1 MSNPFEKYLEASQRQ
16 YANHEYNL
24 QVVRELMPQIEPVKS
39 LEGSFPKSKTL
50 NDYAGDTAVDAT
62 KAAMTL
68 AQTGISA
75 LDLGAYSLGGLGSSV
90 LEIGHAIAPETIA
103 KPVWNEYGLVTKAL
117 DDGLGFNINKAKQ
130 GLGELGYSD
139 IRKEQE
145 AELHTGYS
153 KEEIEA
159 FKNQWTNE
167 FSLQYQDL
175 ANKGAN
181 PLQLEAF
188 KSKFEGNYKKAY
200 AQFMDKYQ
208 TSWDKPLGE
217 NLDIIGHAF
226 GKVMDNPSLGAGAAI
241 ESTGYLFPSLAV
253 SRGVAALQG
262 AAKASAFSKAVAAGT
277 GEGLVSALALNEQMR
292 GNSATGT
299 IDGTKVAAGFAGGAV
314 TGLIGGVSNRL
325 GSRFGLDDI
334 DSLSLGTQAK
344 GFSVTKPVLATAQEG
359 GEEFLQG
366 FGESIIPNIAE
377 GKDPLQG
384 LAQELAL
391 GTAAGGVM
399 GAATNARSLV
409 SGAGGDLV
417 AGFNKVAEAVGKGK
431 DAITAKTFEELNDP
445 ANKAYDPAKA
455 FNSQVPKTNSQD
467 GAEREQALANMES
480 VFTNLETHKGNL
492 INEKGTAQ
500 GILKNIAAL
509 PPEEQAKNLKAK
521 GQAEKLVKDLDARII
536 AADNQVMDLFEQ
548 KLTLGKNQE
557 VQAGVPQY
565 SEEQAKADIEVLSQ
579 APASTAVWATED
591 NDGNALN
598 IPVTITGTPV
608 VSNGY
613 ETVEVKYTDSTGKE
627 RTTYAPTSALVQDT
641 ATQQEAAQRITKHFS
656 KLSLDELDTVA
667 KSPYLS
673 EEQRNSLRY
682 LSETKRAIADM
693 ADTGTVTRHI
703 LNGLKGKTAAES
715 HRGLNNYTEMVNT
728 AINTKDE
735 KLLNIAL
742 DDLGRF
748 AQDHTDKANALVE
761 AYQLAVSGK
770 FPNLQVLRPKN
781 GTWGIVTDPNKFVD
795 DVKLKATGGLNVHR
809 NSNIK
814 GSIDAV
820 TKEAALIQDSLK
832 ALTQVGLSFG
842 LQAVEPTVT
851 APVST
856 ETLKEA
862 NKPVTTSAQ
871 NTTDIYSKLP
881 PKSISGNVL
890 QQSWDKLKTATKA
903 IYDKAIISTRIPNS
917 TEHFGNPFSSDARV
931 LANNPELIKTNSTKE
946 SVEKYIDWVINS
958 QDTRAKWIREQI
970 KSGGLKGK
978 QILYYTELNEPS
990 HANALDYLINEYVW
1004 DTDNKPTPNQEVDT
1018 PTPKVGETSIEV
1030 KGRFTITKTVVS
1042 DNTVLSVHTNND
1054 NGEVTKSE
1062 YATTYSDIYTDEY
1075 GDAITLVI
1083 YRDSKDPSVITDVE
1097 SFDPKDKKNSIGSY
1111 GEQGNQTDEKFITT
1125 FTEAIG
1131 VTLEYTNKFEKSLP
1145 VVKPKTPDTSTQT
1158 EATATVATPSQVP
1171 PVNVWAGS
1179 NENTKLSNLATRP
1192 FTFGG
1197 KKYQSVEHAYQT
1209 LKSGD
1214 FDQQTYD
1221 KYAGTKNKKIAGNRG
1236 TNTTD
1241 NANIR
1246 LMEKLMTASFEQN
1259 KDAMELLQKTGDTL
1273 ITHTQDKSIWG
1284 KEFPRILMEIRENN
1298 KTTPK
1303 PNQEVSKPATSTQ
1316 AEATEAVNTEP
1327 VVAEEVP
1334 VKQEQP
1340 VVDTTNKVD
1349 PKTTDQSQVLTE
1361 LNLSATQI
1369 QDVTSDLKNHVSFET
1384 VNTNTN
1390 RQTAQ
1395 LGSDYTYSG
1404 KTYEGQPIPT
1414 HIQAW
1419 MDAVNKALGTAFNS
1433 VLVQYYPANTKSG
1446 IGFHKDNEKDQ
1457 FDTNQPVISLSI
1469 GQTIPFIVH
1478 EKINTPV
1485 TFSLKSGDVFK
1496 FNGNK
1501 LHGIATQNHTGER
1514 YSLTLRQFHTVKV
1527 HKTTPPKQ
1535 TAPVVETKAEPII
1548 PETVEGLVKEYG
1560 YLGELLADEDV
1571 DKVFKQ
1577 EVEKILKIKADR
1589 ASKGDPT
1596 FVSFNDLLAFNG
1608 GIEYFTRLAKDDPN
1622 IIKLTKAAYKLRNLM
1637 RIVQHLSV
1645 LNNYHHGDR
1654 SINLK
1659 EYLNKYPELKSIFTE
1674 AKEQNTRNILMS
1686 VIGDIQEAKDV
1697 LSTEMDKLIT
1707 LVGLFY
1713 IRAAFEKGQQY
1724 LIDTNYADLSEVL
1737 YPFTLGLL
1745 SNKHLGHLQ
1754 KNRVVGDDSKG
1765 VRELITPTEL
1775 AFLDKIDGVPVG
1787 ELSKEDF
1794 EMVKALVQNRVNSYF
1809 NQYEVLEYPRR
1820 PEKVYSQ
1827 IVHDIIVEHI
1837 PKEGFDLENFTP
1849 EEVIKGA
1856 VPQSFI
1862 WDFKKQSSTP
1872 IQNTTPPVEAAT
1884 AEGTTDVSEAP
1895 NTKETQTSDD
1905 AEALIE
1911 ALETEAKKRVT
1922 LGDEDTLEAE
1932 ALSELVSLAYGD
1944 AITTEDLET
1953 VKQLFGEDL
1962 VNEAER
1968 IRNLPLSKR
1977 DIAQNYLEQIRLLVG
1992 GHIKVK
1998 LYVKDLTLEDL
2009 ELYKEKALYL
2019 AEKRGRPTTKLVN
2032 AFSVMADYVNS
2043 LNVEDKTSTE
2053 PTKDTTQES
2062 GDNNTG
2068 AIIEDT
2074 TSTGQGSGEA
2084 TTVTNQAEVEDGKV
2098 TVLQGV
2104 TEEVREE
2111 ERSKPFSV
2119 RNLIKAYFTQKKGDA
2134 SNSPLVLV
2142 KDFINQ
2148 SDLLTQVGKY
2158 LSNKTKVTD
2167 ARINQL
2173 LNFKEFRNKLAPVIQ
2188 DEIAREFK
2196 KDPKNNLLRYLLNP
2210 TNNKLDENTVT
2221 AIALAAYGYLL
2232 RYGTAV
2238 SNTDEDIK
2246 HIVRMKK
2253 DSALPKAV
2261 AEYLRYMGQEAPY
2274 VEYELGKQISQMLG
2288 LKVMKDGGVKLQ
2300 DRLDKAFGNIVTASL
2315 HNVGYVVIDTSVN
2328 PKVLGAMLE
2337 TAAID
2342 DENVSFE
2349 EGSFEGG
2356 VDTIPEHPIS
2366 KMNKMTFIRINYDVL
2381 GGKKRNWV
2389 TSTIGDGETITETLE
2404 YAVLKPKTGTVN
2416 GEVTYALNEL
2426 AWSTDITKTVPNDAK
2441 NIVKLSEGTGAF
2453 LNTLFGVDVG
2463 YSMPQIEETQ
2473 GLLSKVKQATKTV
2486 VSKLQASLIG
2496 EAQTRNVFTLRNN
2509 TVQVLRSLQGIGDN
2523 SKFLKELLGIWVDD
2537 YVLARTYVDDRDSL
2551 MAKATNE
2558 WAALENGLSWADA
2571 ISLGEGTYADFYD
2584 TQYIA
2589 QNERQ
2594 HYNSNLF
2601 NMQTSL
2607 IHRAMGTLK
2616 AFSVKISFDSVSTDG
2631 NYQRFLQAVGEGLE
2645 GLDGALKDTIKSFTP
2660 MAQFFTVDKVSGEIY
2675 TYALQ
2680 QYLAQP
2686 NNLAAIE
2693 AMASVIEGNK
2703 PTRQQRNAIANFV
2716 KAGDMGIQSLQS
2728 LIALAEMQV
2737 AINKGETSFTTSIG
2751 LGSDGVNNGVA
2762 TANLLT
2768 GVITR
2773 GMQKQVGML
2782 PTEADTSVSTMQE
2795 VYAKGMPDY
2804 YISFGQVMGYYLNK
2818 IRSEE
2823 VDTDF
2828 EWREALQALFP
2839 TYKAIQIANIEMR
2852 KIAKVW
2858 SIPFNYGAGIVSLQR
2873 ALSNGFMGGVI
2884 KQITS
2889 INNQAL
2895 EYKKEYETV
2904 ITEVDT
2910 EQEKAQLT
2918 TTYNLNIKALSS
2930 QAESLEFLLN
2940 KVLRRDTPQTDVYG
2954 KPKTAYNFELNQVVP
2969 VYVNKQTLK
2978 LPRVNGA
2985 IDVFALN
2992 DYSLDTRIVDS
3003 LKSAAQ
3009 SVHGVAAWD
3018 ATKTYAKDYT
3028 KARDTLNSV
3037 NSSAYEFYAN
3047 LRNTLIEN
3055 KINQKIDEKLAE
3067 YGGLQAFNKH
3077 NADVVEGNKAITQAN
3092 RALPKGATKQDLLVG
3107 YPTKERDNVIS
3118 EVRYLGLNAEEL
3130 QEIDEVLASVRPII
3144 HSPLSSKSGNIN
3156 SGISLVT
3163 TKTAVTNSEVGQQ
3176 VNTAYPDYYGKA
3188 GLENKAS
3195 LPDDVEEA
3203 AGIKVLA
3210 LAVQG
3215 MDAYVASY
3223 VQAKYEGI
3231 NVHDAYIFGVDQFV
3245 EGTKYQNEIYLD
3257 GISKYHMG
3265 TAHAEAFVRSF
3276 LGLQSFIQAIDS
3288 LNLSDEAKVALKEE
3302 TNKQMLKAVFGSVHR
3317 NTTTGEVIVYVNPK
3331 TGEEYLKYSDKVK
3344 GIYHGLKDVLPIEY
3358 VTSGD
3363 VQGVIEVLIDTLS
3376 AQDLA
3381 KLETLKNLQAVH
3393 QYSGDGGAYVIG
3405 KGGDITEAKHLENI
3419 EAQIKLVELKKATL
3433 LKSLTNAVKT
3443 FELSKANK
3451 NPQSEMVKFL
3461 ETNKGVELD
3470 IEDVLTI
3477 LKAVPASAKSEGSFQ
3492 QQLAIIREI
3501 APLLDGVKVIYE
3513 DVANNEEEGIDDYVP
3528 GFYNEDTNRITI
3540 RANFKYPPTAKLVLH
3555 ELLHSGLAARI
3566 TYLQNLPKDSEEY
3579 QDARVALQR
3588 LESLRKEIL
3597 SNLVEGVDASKYFEL
3612 EAAFKDVGGWEA
3624 YKKAQESLKNNKE
3637 YQGALTRIKTLKT
3650 LLKEALQKRKEQNT
3664 QFTTLNSMYE
3674 EYSEALKN
3682 IPFNTDEY
3690 SKVWLQQQ
3698 DTLDAI
3704 KQLKE
3709 DQQKN
3714 KEAIAAINLQLKK
3727 ADAIVT
3733 DKESAELVTV
3743 KTAKAFLKLHNTLK
3757 NTVFTINGT
3766 TEINGLTVVNQL
3778 IDIHEFISYGLTEQY
3793 LQDIMEAVVQV
3804 KNTAERKG
3812 TGLRGYLGIFVK
3824 AIARILKIGKGETID
3839 ALSAFAMDVAN
3850 TIKAIRESNVPR
3862 AESTTPT
3869 IRKSTATQAEDQ
3881 VNQMSSIEVMQT
3893 LPHTGNADF
3902 GLHLNNLAEKVIS
3915 QVYNNDEVAK
3925 AEIDVIQAI
3934 RALPAIKAG
3943 FNLSQR
3949 EAAIQHS
3956 LELVLQTYLE
3966 TSKGGLNVGQ
3976 LWKIYAEAQKNIKVS
3991 DFYDGDWSKATAQ
4004 EVAATQ
4010 QKYNYVINSSGKGV
4024 ESLARFISMGLAT
4037 EEVHNLLGFNTVT
4050 AKPSKQKSWFD
4061 TLNGWVRYIAAWL
4074 GNKLVKTSPLDP
4086 AYKQLQGLV
4095 NNLTALDIRNR
4106 QAVVSIFDKA
4116 WNLVGKATA
4125 PLDKA
4130 AQKLRQYATNR
4141 DFLRKSKYLPLRT
4154 LGSIA
4159 SLDAKAMGETIPA
4172 LIREARD
4179 KARPNEKLGEAMT
4192 ALMESTAMSSIR
4204 KSMEALIRQANLNAK
4219 DRQDKNDNVKKAI
4232 MAWFKDNGKHISKA
4246 MHKAITYT
4254 LLRTDAQSL
4263 LTTFGLDKTIGLL
4276 LDTNK
4281 LKNEIDLVTKDISQ
4295 YKNGNSMINQ
4305 AMRLAYY
4312 MVTNKGGMSLS
4323 KNPTAIAIGLGTNYQ
4338 VALED
4343 VDQAL
4348 VGQLDV
4354 LASLFA
4360 MKYTSAKDRKVLGE
4374 MYKENP
4380 EALHGLLN
4388 MHKGFMADAE
4398 TEFKDNPLNYI
4409 KGWMPE
4415 IVNPYREVRAASGID
4430 ERDQMLK
4437 EGWKVIEEIKPHGK
4451 FLMVHADIGY
4461 QRLVS
4466 GAVDLQ
4472 NSHRKG
4478 TEIVNRQSKQYLSTV
4493 KANLAY
4499 SAHIASIP
4507 HTQFDP
4513 SKQETGLI
4521 PTYDTDGVPM
4531 AFNYEMA
4538 SWVRDKEMERNNN
4551 FADLMGSYAGAMF
4564 YKPAK
4569 RNQSV
4574 VVANVLFEDY
4584 KQNYQKH
4591 PNSYI
4596 KLSGKSSDPR
4606 IVEMWRMLPKD
4617 FRQRATELYGK
4628 GEPIIINNE
4637 AFLLAFG
4644 FKKWS
4649 ITNIW
4654 NKPESERT
4662 HMETMFVHMAEGI
4675 LGDTA
4680 KAKIAKAGHIWT
4692 EAVSKAKDFI
4702 VIRSISVLW
4711 NNVIANGLMLMAHN
4725 INPITIGKEWTF
4737 ATTNVRAY
4745 QTLNSELI
4753 QLKANTLAGKGNSAT
4768 EAQIKRIESQLEAN
4782 PMSRYINAGLLSSIV
4797 EDVTIQQGD
4806 YSYDSELKKKIDNVT
4821 GWLPDSVKT
4830 LGAWAV
4836 FSPSTKAYQ
4845 FLATTTQLSDF
4856 VAKVTLAKHLE
4867 SKGMD
4872 FKAAVSE
4879 ASQTFINYDVPQ
4891 GVGMQYMNDM
4901 GLFMFTKFFLRIQAV
4916 LFKLMDKKAA
4926 TVLAQHIATESL
4938 TDMQGILGPMALARI
4953 GNWPFEEGA
4962 ASIIGAAMSIAP
4974 VNAGLGLA
4982 GF

>member
-1 MSNPFEKYLEASQRQ
+1 
-16 YANHEYNL
+16 
-24 QVVRELMPQIEPVKS
+24 
-39 LEGSFPKSKTL
+39 
-50 NDYAGDTAVDAT
+50 
-62 KAAMTL
+62 
-68 AQTGISA
+68 
-75 LDLGAYSLGGLGSSV
+75 
-90 LEIGHAIAPETIA
+90 
-103 KPVWNEYGLVTKAL
+103 
-117 DDGLGFNINKAKQ
+117 
-130 GLGELGYSD
+130 
-139 IRKEQE
+139 
-145 AELHTGYS
+145 
-153 KEEIEA
+153 
-159 FKNQWTNE
+159 
-167 FSLQYQDL
+167 
-175 ANKGAN
+175 
-181 PLQLEAF
+181 
-188 KSKFEGNYKKAY
+188 
-200 AQFMDKYQ
+200 
-208 TSWDKPLGE
+208 
-217 NLDIIGHAF
+217 
-226 GKVMDNPSLGAGAAI
+226 
-241 ESTGYLFPSLAV
+241 
-253 SRGVAALQG
+253 
-262 AAKASAFSKAVAAGT
+262 
-277 GEGLVSALALNEQMR
+277 
-292 GNSATGT
+292 
-299 IDGTKVAAGFAGGAV
+299 
-314 TGLIGGVSNRL
+314 
-325 GSRFGLDDI
+325 
-334 DSLSLGTQAK
+334 
-344 GFSVTKPVLATAQEG
+344 
-359 GEEFLQG
+359 
-366 FGESIIPNIAE
+366 
-377 GKDPLQG
+377 
-384 LAQELAL
+384 
-391 GTAAGGVM
+391 
-399 GAATNARSLV
+399 
-409 SGAGGDLV
+409 
-417 AGFNKVAEAVGKGK
+417 
-431 DAITAKTFEELNDP
+431 
-445 ANKAYDPAKA
+445 
-455 FNSQVPKTNSQD
+455 
-467 GAEREQALANMES
+467 
-480 VFTNLETHKGNL
+480 
-492 INEKGTAQ
+492 
-500 GILKNIAAL
+500 
-509 PPEEQAKNLKAK
+509 
-521 GQAEKLVKDLDARII
+521 
-536 AADNQVMDLFEQ
+536 
-548 KLTLGKNQE
+548 
-557 VQAGVPQY
+557 
-565 SEEQAKADIEVLSQ
+565 
-579 APASTAVWATED
+579 
-591 NDGNALN
+591 
-598 IPVTITGTPV
+598 
-608 VSNGY
+608 
-613 ETVEVKYTDSTGKE
+613 
-627 RTTYAPTSALVQDT
+627 
-641 ATQQEAAQRITKHFS
+641 
-656 KLSLDELDTVA
+656 
-667 KSPYLS
+667 
-673 EEQRNSLRY
+673 
-682 LSETKRAIADM
+682 
-693 ADTGTVTRHI
+693 
-703 LNGLKGKTAAES
+703 
-715 HRGLNNYTEMVNT
+715 
-728 AINTKDE
+728 
-735 KLLNIAL
+735 
-742 DDLGRF
+742 
-748 AQDHTDKANALVE
+748 
-761 AYQLAVSGK
+761 
-770 FPNLQVLRPKN
+770 
-781 GTWGIVTDPNKFVD
+781 
-795 DVKLKATGGLNVHR
+795 
-809 NSNIK
+809 
-814 GSIDAV
+814 
-820 TKEAALIQDSLK
+820 
-832 ALTQVGLSFG
+832 
-842 LQAVEPTVT
+842 
-851 APVST
+851 
-856 ETLKEA
+856 
-862 NKPVTTSAQ
+862 
-871 NTTDIYSKLP
+871 
-881 PKSISGNVL
+881 
-890 QQSWDKLKTATKA
+890 
-903 IYDKAIISTRIPNS
+903 
-917 TEHFGNPFSSDARV
+917 
-931 LANNPELIKTNSTKE
+931 
-946 SVEKYIDWVINS
+946 
-958 QDTRAKWIREQI
+958 
-970 KSGGLKGK
+970 
-978 QILYYTELNEPS
+978 
-990 HANALDYLINEYVW
+990 
-1004 DTDNKPTPNQEVDT
+1004 
-1018 PTPKVGETSIEV
+1018 
-1030 KGRFTITKTVVS
+1030 
-1042 DNTVLSVHTNND
+1042 
-1054 NGEVTKSE
+1054 
-1062 YATTYSDIYTDEY
+1062 
-1075 GDAITLVI
+1075 
-1083 YRDSKDPSVITDVE
+1083 
-1097 SFDPKDKKNSIGSY
+1097 
-1111 GEQGNQTDEKFITT
+1111 
-1125 FTEAIG
+1125 
-1131 VTLEYTNKFEKSLP
+1131 
-1145 VVKPKTPDTSTQT
+1145 
-1158 EATATVATPSQVP
+1158 
-1171 PVNVWAGS
+1171 
-1179 NENTKLSNLATRP
+1179 
-1192 FTFGG
+1192 
-1197 KKYQSVEHAYQT
+1197 
-1209 LKSGD
+1209 
-1214 FDQQTYD
+1214 
-1221 KYAGTKNKKIAGNRG
+1221 
-1236 TNTTD
+1236 
-1241 NANIR
+1241 
-1246 LMEKLMTASFEQN
+1246 
-1259 KDAMELLQKTGDTL
+1259 
-1273 ITHTQDKSIWG
+1273 
-1284 KEFPRILMEIRENN
+1284 
-1298 KTTPK
+1298 
-1303 PNQEVSKPATSTQ
+1303 
-1316 AEATEAVNTEP
+1316 
-1327 VVAEEVP
+1327 
-1334 VKQEQP
+1334 
-1340 VVDTTNKVD
+1340 
-1349 PKTTDQSQVLTE
+1349 
-1361 LNLSATQI
+1361 
-1369 QDVTSDLKNHVSFET
+1369 
-1384 VNTNTN
+1384 
-1390 RQTAQ
+1390 
-1395 LGSDYTYSG
+1395 
-1404 KTYEGQPIPT
+1404 
-1414 HIQAW
+1414 
-1419 MDAVNKALGTAFNS
+1419 
-1433 VLVQYYPANTKSG
+1433 
-1446 IGFHKDNEKDQ
+1446 
-1457 FDTNQPVISLSI
+1457 
-1469 GQTIPFIVH
+1469 
-1478 EKINTPV
+1478 
-1485 TFSLKSGDVFK
+1485 
-1496 FNGNK
+1496 
-1501 LHGIATQNHTGER
+1501 
-1514 YSLTLRQFHTVKV
+1514 
-1527 HKTTPPKQ
+1527 
-1535 TAPVVETKAEPII
+1535 
-1548 PETVEGLVKEYG
+1548 
-1560 YLGELLADEDV
+1560 
-1571 DKVFKQ
+1571 
-1577 EVEKILKIKADR
+1577 
-1589 ASKGDPT
+1589 
-1596 FVSFNDLLAFNG
+1596 
-1608 GIEYFTRLAKDDPN
+1608 
-1622 IIKLTKAAYKLRNLM
+1622 
-1637 RIVQHLSV
+1637 
-1645 LNNYHHGDR
+1645 
-1654 SINLK
+1654 
-1659 EYLNKYPELKSIFTE
+1659 
-1674 AKEQNTRNILMS
+1674 
-1686 VIGDIQEAKDV
+1686 
-1697 LSTEMDKLIT
+1697 
-1707 LVGLFY
+1707 
-1713 IRAAFEKGQQY
+1713 
-1724 LIDTNYADLSEVL
+1724 
-1737 YPFTLGLL
+1737 
-1745 SNKHLGHLQ
+1745 
-1754 KNRVVGDDSKG
+1754 
-1765 VRELITPTEL
+1765 
-1775 AFLDKIDGVPVG
+1775 
-1787 ELSKEDF
+1787 
-1794 EMVKALVQNRVNSYF
+1794 
-1809 NQYEVLEYPRR
+1809 
-1820 PEKVYSQ
+1820 
-1827 IVHDIIVEHI
+1827 
-1837 PKEGFDLENFTP
+1837 
-1849 EEVIKGA
+1849 
-1856 VPQSFI
+1856 
-1862 WDFKKQSSTP
+1862 
-1872 IQNTTPPVEAAT
+1872 
-1884 AEGTTDVSEAP
+1884 
-1895 NTKETQTSDD
+1895 
-1905 AEALIE
+1905 
-1911 ALETEAKKRVT
+1911 
-1922 LGDEDTLEAE
+1922 
-1932 ALSELVSLAYGD
+1932 
-1944 AITTEDLET
+1944 
-1953 VKQLFGEDL
+1953 
-1962 VNEAER
+1962 
-1968 IRNLPLSKR
+1968 
-1977 DIAQNYLEQIRLLVG
+1977 
-1992 GHIKVK
+1992 
-1998 LYVKDLTLEDL
+1998 
-2009 ELYKEKALYL
+2009 
-2019 AEKRGRPTTKLVN
+2019 
-2032 AFSVMADYVNS
+2032 
-2043 LNVEDKTSTE
+2043 
-2053 PTKDTTQES
+2053 
-2062 GDNNTG
+2062 
-2068 AIIEDT
+2068 
-2074 TSTGQGSGEA
+2074 
-2084 TTVTNQAEVEDGKV
+2084 
-2098 TVLQGV
+2098 
-2104 TEEVREE
+2104 
-2111 ERSKPFSV
+2111 
-2119 RNLIKAYFTQKKGDA
+2119 
-2134 SNSPLVLV
+2134 LVLV

-2315 HNVGYVVIDTSVN
+2315 HNVGYVVIDKSVN

-2356 VDTIPEHPIS
+2356 LDTIPEHPIS

-2404 YAVLKPKTGTVN
+2404 YAVLKPKTVIVN
-2416 GEVTYALNEL
+2416 GEVTYALNDL
-2426 AWSTDITKTVPNDAK
+2426 AWSTDVTKTVPNDAK

-2463 YSMPQIEETQ
+2463 YSMPQIEETH

-2509 TVQVLRSLQGIGDN
+2509 TVQVLRSLQGVGDN

-2537 YVLARTYVDDRDSL
+2537 DVLARTYVDDRDSL

-2558 WAALENGLSWADA
+2558 WTALENGLSWADA

-2616 AFSVKISFDSVSTDG
+2616 AFSVKISFDNVSTDG

-2703 PTRQQRNAIANFV
+2703 PNRQQRNAIANFV

-2773 GMQKQVGML
+2773 EMQKQVGML
-2782 PTEADTSVSTMQE
+2782 PTEAPSKADTSVSTMQE

-2828 EWREALQALFP
+2828 EWREALQTLFP

-2858 SIPFNYGAGIVSLQR
+2858 SIPFNYGAGIASLQR
-2873 ALSNGFMGGVI
+2873 ALANGFMSGVI

-2895 EYKKEYETV
+2895 EYKKEYENA

-2969 VYVNKQTLK
+2969 VYVKKQTLK

-3028 KARDTLNSV
+3028 EARDTLNSV

-3203 AGIKVLA
+3203 AGIKALA

-3265 TAHAEAFVRSF
+3265 IAHAEAFVRSF

-3288 LNLSDEAKVALKEE
+3288 LNLSDEARVALKEE

-3331 TGEEYLKYSDKVK
+3331 TGKEYLKYSDKVK
-3344 GIYHGLKDVLPIEY
+3344 GVYHGLKDVLPIEY
-3358 VTSGD
+3358 VTSRD
-3363 VQGVIEVLIDTLS
+3363 IQGVIEVLIDTLT

-3405 KGGDITEAKHLENI
+3405 KRGDITEAKHLENI

-3477 LKAVPASAKSEGSFQ
+3477 LKAVPASAKSEESFQ

-3513 DVANNEEEGIDDYVP
+3513 DVANNEEEGIDDYVQ

-3540 RANFKYPPTAKLVLH
+3540 RANSKYPPTAKLVLH

-3637 YQGALTRIKTLKT
+3637 YQGALTRIETLKK

-3709 DQQKN
+3709 DQQETKKYVVAVNEEIKKLNTTILNTEFNNEQLN
-3714 KEAIAAINLQLKK
+3714 KI
-3727 ADAIVT
+3727 T
-3733 DKESAELVTV
+3733 
-3743 KTAKAFLKLHNTLK
+3743 TAKAFLKLHNTLK

-3812 TGLRGYLGIFVK
+3812 NGLRGYWGIFVK
-3824 AIARILKIGKGETID
+3824 AIGRILKIGKGETID

-3862 AESTTPT
+3862 AEATTPT
-3869 IRKSTATQAEDQ
+3869 IRKSTTTQAEDQ

-3893 LPHTGNADF
+3893 LPHTGNSDF
-3902 GLHLNNLAEKVIS
+3902 GLHLNSLAEKVIS

-3925 AEIDVIQAI
+3925 AQIDVIQAI

-3976 LWKIYAEAQKNIKVS
+3976 LWKIYAEAQKNIKVDS
-3991 DFYDGDWSKATAQ
+3991 FYDGDWSKATAQ
-4004 EVAATQ
+4004 ERAATQ
-4010 QKYNYVINSSGKGV
+4010 QKYNYVMNSSGKGV

-4061 TLNGWVRYIAAWL
+4061 TLNAWVRYIASWL
-4074 GNKLVKTSPLDP
+4074 GGKLVKTSPLDP

-4125 PLDKA
+4125 PLDSA

-4172 LIREARD
+4172 LIRETRD

-4192 ALMESTAMSSIR
+4192 ALMESTAMTAIR

-4219 DRQDKNDNVKKAI
+4219 DRQDRNDNVKKAI
-4232 MAWFKDNGKHISKA
+4232 MSWFKGNGKSLSKE

-4281 LKNEIDLVTKDISQ
+4281 LKNEIDLVTKDVSQ
-4295 YKNGNSMINQ
+4295 YKNGVDMIH
-4305 AMRLAYY
+4305 AAEDLGYY
-4312 MVTNKGGMSLS
+4312 MVSNKGGMGLS
-4323 KNPTAIAIGLGTNYQ
+4323 KNPAAIAAGIGTNYQ
-4338 VALED
+4338 IALED

-4348 VGQLDV
+4348 VGQLDI

-4437 EGWKVIEEIKPHGK
+4437 EGWKVIEEVKPHGK

-4499 SAHIASIP
+4499 TAHRASIP
-4507 HTQFDP
+4507 LGQYDP
-4513 SKQETGLI
+4513 TKKPTGLI

-4569 RNQSV
+4569 RKQSV
-4574 VVANVLFEDY
+4574 TVANALFEDY

-4628 GEPIIINNE
+4628 GEPIVINNE

-4644 FKKWS
+4644 FKKWT

-4654 NKPESERT
+4654 NKQPNERT

-4692 EAVSKAKDFI
+4692 EVVSKAKDFI

-4725 INPITIGKEWTF
+4725 INPITIAKEWTF
-4737 ATTNVRAY
+4737 ATANVRAY
-4745 QTLNSELI
+4745 QTLHSELI
-4753 QLKANTLAGKGNSAT
+4753 QLKANTLAGKGSDAT

-4782 PMSRYINAGLLSSIV
+4782 PMSKYINEGLLSSIV

-4806 YSYDSELKKKIDNVT
+4806 YTYDSELKKKIDNVT
-4821 GWLPDSVKT
+4821 GWMPDSVKT
-4830 LGAWAV
+4830 LGAWSV

-4872 FKAAVSE
+4872 FKAAISE

-4891 GVGMQYMNDM
+4891 GVGMQYMNDI
-4901 GLFMFTKFFLRIQAV
+4901 GLFMFTKFFLRIQAI
-4916 LFKLMDKKAA
+4916 LFKLLDKKAA
-4926 TVLAQHIATESL
+4926 TVLAQHIAVESL
-4938 TDMQGILGPMALARI
+4938 TDIQGILAPSAAGSI
-4953 GNWPFEEGA
+4953 GNWPFEGA
-4962 ASIIGAAMSIAP
+4962 GA
-4974 VNAGLGLA
+4974 LRT
-4982 GF
+4982 